1 MDTKCL
7 LIVYRFMFKVEKTTL
22 ELTYM
27 TMIPVLPAPHLKMP
41 TQSQSSTDTKMMDA
55 AKKLEATFL
64 AEMLKSAGFGA
75 SRQSFGGGIGEDQFS
90 SFLREAQANEMVEA
104 GGIGL
109 AESLFEAMKVRL
121 NE

>member
-27 TMIPVLPAPHLKMP
+27 TMIPVLPAPQLKMP

-104 GGIGL
+104 GGIRGGP
-109 AESLFEAMKVRL
+109 AFSTSLQPC
-121 NE
+121 